1 MKSIKGTQTEKNLLI
16 SFAGEGQARNRYT
29 FWASQ
34 AKKDGFVQISNIFIL
49 TANQEK
55 EHAER
60 FFKFLTGGDVT
71 ITSTFPAGVIENT
84 LHNLQEAAQNEHEE
98 GEVLYPSF
106 AKIAEEEGFHEI
118 ADVWRCVS
126 VAEKGHEQRYLE
138 LANNIIEDAVFK
150 RKEAVMWQCSN
161 CGYLLLAKEAP
172 LKCPSCDHARDYFEL
187 KMQNW

>member
-1 MKSIKGTQTEKNLLI
+1 MKQLKGTQTEKNLLI

-34 AKKDGFVQISNIFIL
+34 AKKDGFVQISNIFTL

-60 FFKFLTGGDVT
+60 FFKFLQGGELT
-71 ITSTFPAGVIENT
+71 ITGTYPAGVIKNT

-98 GEVLYPSF
+98 GELLYPAF
-106 AKIAEEEGFHEI
+106 AKIAEDEGFKEI
-118 ADVWRCVS
+118 ADVWNCVS
-126 VAEKGHEQRYLE
+126 IAEKGHEQRYLE
-138 LANNIIEDAVFK
+138 LADNIIEDMVFK

-161 CGYLLLAKEAP
+161 CGYLILAKEAP
-172 LKCPSCDHARDYFEL
+172 PKCPSCDHPRDYFEL
-187 KMQNW
+187 QMKNW